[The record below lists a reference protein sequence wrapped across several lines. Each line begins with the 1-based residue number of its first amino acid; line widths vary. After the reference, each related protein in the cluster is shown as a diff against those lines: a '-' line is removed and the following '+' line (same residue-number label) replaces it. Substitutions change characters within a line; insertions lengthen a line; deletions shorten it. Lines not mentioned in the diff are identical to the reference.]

1 MKKAIA
7 LKWLGLYY
15 SFCFVFSIY
24 FISQLAFTISL
35 LYFTKIQTHKYKSLG
50 FSKLKI
56 KLDKVTSQWIWE
68 FWEFYTSII
77 LSSIL
82 SLILIY
88 LFSKFFSKNP
98 INYLGFRAIE
108 KRDWR
113 WLLYFILL
121 LGLSEIIIHI
131 LGTDFSMDLSEAGK
145 YRFLAFLGFCIFGP
159 IFEETLFR
167 GFIFSRMNELL
178 STKYHWITIVVTS
191 ILFSS
196 IHFQYNLLQMSI
208 IFVMS
213 LFLGFTRYK
222 TQSLWLPIIFHI
234 LNNSLAFCLMN

>member
-1 MKKAIA
+1 MKKGIV

-15 SFCFVFSIY
+15 SFSFLLTIY
-24 FISQLAFTISL
+24 FISQLALTIFSVYYL
-35 LYFTKIQTHKYKSLG
+35 AYRSQKYDSMR
-50 FSKLKI
+50 FAKLKI
-56 KLDKVTSQWIWE
+56 TLGDNPPKLIWE

-77 LSSIL
+77 LSGIL

-98 INYLGFRAIE
+98 INYLGFKAI
-108 KRDWR
+108 KNKDWK

-121 LGLSEIIIHI
+121 LGFSEVIIHI
-131 LGTDFSMDLSEAGK
+131 LGTDFSIDLSEAGK

-178 STKYHWITIVVTS
+178 SPKYHWITIVVTS
-191 ILFSS
+191 ILFSTL
-196 IHFQYNLLQMSI
+196 HFQYNIIQMSI
-208 IFVMS
+208 IFVMG

-234 LNNSLAFCLMN
+234 LNNSLAFLMN